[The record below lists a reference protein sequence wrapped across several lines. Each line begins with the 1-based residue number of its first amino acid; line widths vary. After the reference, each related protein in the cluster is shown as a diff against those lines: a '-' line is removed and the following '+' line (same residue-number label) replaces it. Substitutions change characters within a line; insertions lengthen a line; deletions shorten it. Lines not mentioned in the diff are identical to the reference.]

1 VRCEKCTAEN
11 HYFDESQARCLDC
24 GDIAAKV
31 TVAAGT
37 LSILLRA
44 AVAVRV
50 VIHRHQGSA
59 ARTLLHWLQ
68 SAQRVWQVAGMRYK
82 VKRLVGFYQCISAV
96 PSVFN
101 VVTPTGLDE
110 YARWINVFEVTFDL
124 EYIVVPPSCLGD
136 FRLPLSRVVR
146 LALAHCAPHHR
157 RRGLHELG
165 VLHPKVAPDK
175 RAWSSL
181 RSSAPR
187 CRSARGAATHPAAWA
202 WSYVPCCTQ
211 HLRGD
216 LQDVPVRA
224 DRVL

>member
-1 VRCEKCTAEN
+1 MARQSGAQIQEQARPAGRSASIVPLYAGYGGVRCEKCTAEN

-82 VKRLVGFYQCISAV
+82 VKRL
-96 PSVFN
+96 
-101 VVTPTGLDE
+101 
-110 YARWINVFEVTFDL
+110 
-124 EYIVVPPSCLGD
+124 
-136 FRLPLSRVVR
+136 
-146 LALAHCAPHHR
+146 
-157 RRGLHELG
+157 
-165 VLHPKVAPDK
+165 
-175 RAWSSL
+175 
-181 RSSAPR
+181 
-187 CRSARGAATHPAAWA
+187 
-202 WSYVPCCTQ
+202 
-211 HLRGD
+211 
-216 LQDVPVRA
+216 
-224 DRVL
+224 